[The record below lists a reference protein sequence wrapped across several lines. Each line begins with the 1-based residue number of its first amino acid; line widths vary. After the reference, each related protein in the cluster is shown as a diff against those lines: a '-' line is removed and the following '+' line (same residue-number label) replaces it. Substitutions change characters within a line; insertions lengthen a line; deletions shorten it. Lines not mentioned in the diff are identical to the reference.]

1 MENNREKLK
10 REELNLA
17 EENSTELSNVE
28 EAKKT
33 ILVVD
38 DEKPI
43 VDILTYNLQKEG
55 YATLEA
61 NDGEEAIR
69 IATEQKPDLIL
80 LDIMLPKIDGLTVC
94 KKLRHTLNV
103 PILILSAKDEEIDK
117 ILGLELGA
125 DDYIT
130 KPFSVRELMARVKA
144 NLRKAE
150 AKVKPTEGEGEN
162 KKESSLLEVGDLS
175 INTEK
180 FEVKVRGKVID
191 LTLREFEVLK
201 YLANQ
206 PGQVVT
212 RETLLEKVWGYEYYG
227 DIRTVDVTVR
237 RIREKI
243 EKDTSAPKILITKR
257 GVGYYLATN

>member
-1 MENNREKLK
+1 MEEKN
-10 REELNLA
+10 E
-17 EENSTELSNVE
+17 SNYD
-28 EAKKT
+28 KKK
-33 ILVVD
+33 ILIVD

-43 VDILTYNLQKEG
+43 VEILTYNLQKEG
-55 YATLEA
+55 YETIEA
-61 NDGEEAIR
+61 YDGEQAITL
-69 IATEQKPDLIL
+69 ALTKKPDLIL
-80 LDIMLPKIDGLTVC
+80 LDIMLPRLDGLTVC
-94 KKLRHTLNV
+94 KRIRHSLSNV

-144 NLRKAE
+144 NLRKSE
-150 AKVKPTEGEGEN
+150 IIQDTEQVEEETDDTGNKIDVGEL
-162 KKESSLLEVGDLS
+162 KLDLD
-175 INTEK
+175 K
-180 FEVKVRGKVID
+180 FEVKVRGEVID

-243 EKDTSAPKILITKR
+243 EKDTSNPKILITKR
-257 GVGYYLATN
+257 GVGYYIAAR

>member
-1 MENNREKLK
+1 MEEKY
-10 REELNLA
+10 E
-17 EENSTELSNVE
+17 SNYD
-28 EAKKT
+28 KKK
-33 ILVVD
+33 ILIVD
-38 DEKPI
+38 YEKPI
-43 VDILTYNLQKEG
+43 VEILTYNLHKEG
-55 YATLEA
+55 YETIEA
-61 NDGEEAIR
+61 YDGEQAITL
-69 IATEQKPDLIL
+69 ALTQKPDLIL
-80 LDIMLPKIDGLTVC
+80 LDIMLPKVDGLTVC
-94 KKLRHTLNV
+94 KRIRHTLTNV

-144 NLRKAE
+144 NLRKSE
-150 AKVKPTEGEGEN
+150 VIQDVEQVEEETEEDGN
-162 KKESSLLEVGDLS
+162 KIEVGELKLDLD
-175 INTEK
+175 K
-180 FEVKVRGKVID
+180 YEVKVRGEVID

-243 EKDTSAPKILITKR
+243 EKDTSNPKILITKR
-257 GVGYYLATN
+257 SVGYYIAAR